1 MSAATE
7 LHRLVVVG
15 GSAAGLGVAEEVRR
29 RGFTGDLVMVDGQP
43 GLPYDR
49 PPLSKQLL
57 AGEWEVERLLL
68 RPRDQW
74 DSLGVTHLPDTAAV
88 RVDADASTVGLADGQ
103 ELGYDA
109 LVIATGAEAMHPPSL
124 GAGLHG
130 VQVLRNL
137 PDALRLREAL
147 GHGGRLVVMG
157 AGFVGAEAAAVARGM
172 NVPVTMVDPLPLP
185 MVNVLGEDVA
195 GLLESRH
202 RAAGVDLRC
211 GRKVVE
217 VRAHDNRATGVVLD
231 DGHVVEA
238 STVLVAVGARPAVGW
253 LAGSGVP
260 LGNKE
265 RDGVEGVLC
274 DARGRAAERIWAVGD
289 VAAWLDPATGRHLR
303 SEHRLAATEQ
313 GRAVGAAL
321 MGAEPAGPALPY
333 FWSDQYDLKLQS
345 YGSTGRQM
353 AFTVVEGSLDEGRFV
368 GVYGHRDSAG
378 HPHRIDGVLGNGMA
392 RALRTWRQAAHD
404 RAPWPATAPATAPA
418 AVVATTAASDV
429 RSRRT
434 T

>member
-1 MSAATE
+1 MSAATG

-29 RGFTGDLVMVDGQP
+29 RGFTGDVVMVDGQP

-68 RPRDQW
+68 RPQEQW
-74 DSLGVTHLPDTAAV
+74 DALGITHLPGTAAV
-88 RVDADASTVGLADGQ
+88 RVDADASTVSLADGG
-103 ELGYDA
+103 ELAYDA
-109 LVIATGAEAMHPPSL
+109 LVIATGAAAVHPPSL

-130 VQVLRNL
+130 VQVLWNL
-137 PDALRLREAL
+137 PDALRLRQAL
-147 GHGGRLVVMG
+147 GHGGRLVVVG

-185 MVNVLGEDVA
+185 MVNVLGEEVA
-195 GLLESRH
+195 GMLESRH
-202 RAAGVDLRC
+202 HAAGVDLRC
-211 GRKVVE
+211 GRGVVGVLAE
-217 VRAHDNRATGVVLD
+217 NNRATGVVLD
-231 DGHVVEA
+231 DGSVVEA

-289 VAAWLDPATGRHLR
+289 VAAWLGPATDRHIR
-303 SEHRLAATEQ
+303 NEHRLAATEQ
-313 GRAVGAAL
+313 GRAVGAAIL
-321 MGAEPAGPALPY
+321 GGEPAAPALPY

-353 AFTVVEGSLDEGRFV
+353 AFTVVEGSLEEGRFV
-368 GVYGHRDSAG
+368 GVYGHRDVEG
-378 HPHRIDGVLGNGMA
+378 RPHQVDGVLGNGMA
-392 RALRTWRQAAHD
+392 RSLRTWRQAVLD
-404 RAPWPATAPATAPA
+404 RAPWPATPACAVPA
-418 AVVATTAASDV
+418 IAASDL
-429 RSRRT
+429 
-434 T
+434 

>member
-1 MSAATE
+1 MSAATG

-29 RGFTGDLVMVDGQP
+29 RGFTGDVIMVDGEP

-57 AGEWEVERLLL
+57 AGEWEAERLLL
-68 RPRDQW
+68 RPREQW
-74 DSLGVTHLPDTAAV
+74 DALGITHLPGTAAV
-88 RVDADASTVGLADGQ
+88 WVDADASTVGLADGG
-103 ELGYDA
+103 ELAYDA
-109 LVIATGAEAMHPPSL
+109 LVIATGAAAVHPPSL

-147 GHGGRLVVMG
+147 GHGGRLVVVG

-172 NVPVTMVDPLPLP
+172 KVPVTMVDPLPLP

-195 GLLESRH
+195 GMLASRH
-202 RAAGVDLRC
+202 HTAGVDLRC
-211 GRKVVE
+211 GRGVVE
-217 VRAHDNRATGVVLD
+217 VLAENDRATGVVLD
-231 DGHVVEA
+231 DGSVVEA

-260 LGNKE
+260 LGNRE

-289 VAAWLDPATGRHLR
+289 VAAWLDPATDRHVR

-321 MGAEPAGPALPY
+321 LGGEPAAAALPY

-353 AFTVVEGSLDEGRFV
+353 AFTIVEGSLEEGRFV
-368 GVYGHRDSAG
+368 GVYGHHDVEGR
-378 HPHRIDGVLGNGMA
+378 PHRVDGVLGNGMA
-392 RALRTWRQAAHD
+392 RSLRTWRQAVLD
-404 RAPWPATAPATAPA
+404 RAPWPTTPASAVPAIAT
-418 AVVATTAASDV
+418 SDL
-429 RSRRT
+429 
-434 T
+434 